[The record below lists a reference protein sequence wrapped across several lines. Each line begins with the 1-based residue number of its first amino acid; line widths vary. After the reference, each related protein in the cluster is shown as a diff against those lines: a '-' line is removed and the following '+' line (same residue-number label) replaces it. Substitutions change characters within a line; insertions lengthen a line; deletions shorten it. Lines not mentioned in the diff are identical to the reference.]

1 MAGEKI
7 LIIDSNVELIESIA
21 EETLVPHGFKPLLA
35 YSQNE
40 GVKLAVAKSPQLL
53 LLHLPLDSAVQL
65 LQRVRQTGH
74 LIPTVLMIEQTSI
87 AIPIELLR
95 LGVQD
100 YVTEPFASEEILQAI
115 RRVLAREVQSINYQQ
130 LTKDLTGFSHTLE
143 QQAQELG
150 SILAT
155 SSASAPLEDLDSVLN
170 RVAEAAVSVTG
181 ADSGYLF
188 ILDEK
193 NDTLCLRAAQNL
205 GKNQAEAFVTL
216 SEDSV
221 ARSILRSGKPILLS
235 GANGQ
240 YLELKTGY
248 PIKSLLNVPLKV
260 DEQVIGVLGVDNQ
273 TSNTRFSLVDL
284 RRLTEL
290 ADMAATA
297 VVNARQYSEARN
309 EIGRHFEE
317 VATLQAIASQ
327 LSGITDFDMGSQLAL
342 SLALNATNA
351 EVGVLAWN
359 EGGQSG
365 PIRYVTQG
373 NIHNFVVDKSHDS
386 AAPRWWDEQT
396 IQEVIKSGQ
405 PALSYDMRHRSDGKS
420 NEHNQNYTRSRLI
433 VPMRRGN
440 KVMGAI
446 NLESAQPNAFNQED
460 LKFVTSVADQMVI
473 ALESALLQ
481 ERAASEQERF
491 TMMMEAVDNGVWL
504 VDADLRLMAQNE
516 AATQMLGWSE
526 AEVVGRSVCEF
537 EAAQDN
543 EAALPGL
550 CELLSQAIE
559 NHQRVSGNECI
570 RLAKKNGPSIPVIVK
585 IMPVVREGKAIGAI
599 CAFQL
604 SKKGDEHIRFEFANM
619 ASHLLRTP
627 LTSIQTAVD
636 LLLSSELS
644 VEEQRVMLDK
654 LREQSQRMREFVK
667 ELVEMSRLEAG
678 IVRVFAEPV
687 ALSPLIDRVLGLMR
701 YEEPSH
707 VFSLAVADTMPIVA
721 ADLAKTELVL
731 VNLLRS
737 AVNRCPTGGH
747 ITFEVETGD
756 DEVIISV
763 VDDGEAIP
771 VPQLDRIFAQFYP
784 IESTNGAMMSS
795 YNLGLYSTKRLIE
808 LQNGRVWVESQPG
821 KGSRFSFSLPVW
833 R

>member
-7 LIIDSNVELIESIA
+7 LIVNSNAELIESIA
-21 EETLVPHGFKPLLA
+21 EQTLVPHSFKPLLA

-40 GVKLAVAKSPQLL
+40 GVKLAVSKSPQLL
-53 LLHLPLDSAVQL
+53 LLHLPLDSATQL
-65 LQRVRQTGH
+65 LQRIAQTGR
-74 LIPTVLMIEQTSI
+74 LIPTILMVEQASI
-87 AIPIELLR
+87 TIPIELLR
-95 LGVQD
+95 WGVQD
-100 YVTEPFASEEILQAI
+100 YVLEPFANDEILQAV
-115 RRVLAREVQSINYQQ
+115 RRVLAREGQAINYQQ
-130 LTKDLTGFSHTLE
+130 LTEDLNGFNQTLE
-143 QQAQELG
+143 QRAKEFG
-150 SILAT
+150 SVLAAGST
-155 SSASAPLEDLDSVLN
+155 AGPLEDLDSVLN
-170 RVAEAAVSVTG
+170 RVVEAALSITG
-181 ADSGYLF
+181 ADTGYLF
-188 ILDEK
+188 TLDEK
-193 NDTLCLRAAQNL
+193 SDTLRLRAAQNL
-205 GKNQAEAFVTL
+205 SKNQAEAFAAQP
-216 SEDSV
+216 EDSV

-235 GANGQ
+235 GASGQ
-240 YLELKTGY
+240 YLDLKTSY
-248 PIKSLLNVPLKV
+248 PVKSLLNVPLKV
-260 DEQVIGVLGVDNQ
+260 DEQVIGVLGIDNQ

-290 ADMAATA
+290 ADMAGTA

-317 VATLQAIASQ
+317 IATLQAIASQ
-327 LSGITDFDMGSQLAL
+327 LSDITDFETGSQLAL

-359 EGGQSG
+359 EGGQFGS
-365 PIRYVTQG
+365 PRYVTQG
-373 NIHNFVVDKSHDS
+373 NVHGFAVTNSHEADTL
-386 AAPRWWDEQT
+386 RWWDEQT
-396 IQEVIKSGQ
+396 IQEVMKTGQ
-405 PALSYDMRHRSDGKS
+405 PALSYDLWRRGNGKS
-420 NEHNQNYTRSRLI
+420 NGQNQHYSRSRLI
-433 VPMRRGN
+433 VPMHRGSR
-440 KVMGAI
+440 VMGAI
-446 NLESAQPNAFNQED
+446 NLESTQPNAFTQED
-460 LKFVTSVADQMVI
+460 LKFVTSVADQMAI

-481 ERAASEQERF
+481 EKATSEQERLSV
-491 TMMMEAVDNGVWL
+491 MMEAVDNGVWL

-516 AATQMLGWSE
+516 AASQMLGWSE
-526 AEVVGRSVCEF
+526 AEVVGRSACEF
-537 EAAQDN
+537 QATYDN
-543 EAALPGL
+543 DNNLPSL
-550 CELLSQAIE
+550 CELLGQAIE
-559 NHQRVSGNECI
+559 KSQRVACNEVI
-570 RLAKKNGPSIPVIVK
+570 RLAKKSGPSIPVKVRIV
-585 IMPVVREGKAIGAI
+585 PVVREEKVMGAI
-599 CAFQL
+599 CAFHL

-636 LLLSSELS
+636 LLLSSELN

-701 YEEPSH
+701 YEEPKH
-707 VFSLAVADTMPIVA
+707 VFSLSVAGTMPIVA

-737 AVNRCPTGGH
+737 GVSRCAAGGH
-747 ITFEVETGD
+747 ITLEIETEEN
-756 DEVIISV
+756 EVILSV
-763 VDDGEAIP
+763 MDDGEAIP
-771 VPQLDRIFAQFYP
+771 VNQLDRIFTQFYP
-784 IESTNGAMMSS
+784 IESTNGTAMSS